1 MKTKVSLVV
10 SDLSGGGA
18 IRAFLLG
25 QVLNKLNY
33 QVEVVG
39 LLFGKELYAIPPA
52 NTSIISIDGK
62 KYPEFF
68 LTAQKVLNKLD
79 GDIIYAVKPKPTS
92 FGLSLIKKF
101 SSSRPLILDMDD
113 WELSWYGG
121 DDWKYRPNPKQLY
134 RDIFKKDGALR
145 FPDHPFYLKWMESL
159 VNRANAITI
168 DTQFLQERFG
178 GVYVPNGKDTTMFD
192 PHKYDSDESRKR
204 YGLSEYRVLMF
215 PGAPRPH
222 KGVEDVLIALDQLN
236 QPDLR
241 LVIVGGSPYD
251 DYDDR
256 LIQKWGHW
264 IIKLPKCPVETM
276 PDVVA
281 AAHIVVVP
289 QRDNLTARAQFPLKL
304 TDGMAMAKPVL
315 STQVGDIPEI
325 LGNTGYLV
333 EPAKPEQIAE
343 QINLIFQ
350 DLDLANERGK
360 KSRERCIEKYSIE
373 AMASTLELLIAQL

>member
-52 NTSIISIDGK
+52 NTSIVSIDGK

-68 LTAQKVLNKLD
+68 IAAQKVLNKLD

-121 DDWKYRPNPKQLY
+121 DDWKYRPSPKQLY

-178 GVYVPNGKDTTMFD
+178 GVYVPNGKDTAMFD

-281 AAHIVVVP
+281 AAHVVVVP

-304 TDGMAMAKPVL
+304 TDGMAMAKPIL
-315 STQVGDIPEI
+315 STRVGDIPEI

-360 KSRERCIEKYSIE
+360 KSRERCVEKYSVE